1 MVREMS
7 GEDRDEASAR
17 ARTEALSDFFG
28 RGEAFARQLIAENE
42 RLRRELQD
50 GGGPVAL
57 EAGVV
62 EDLLLR
68 VRALE
73 ESLAAAQVAPA
84 APAEAVSEAAR
95 EAPEAEPVEPALAE
109 PALDEAAVAAS
120 ESAAAPAGAAPA
132 SADVEAAPAGADV
145 EAARAAAA
153 AAEAALRAQ
162 VDRLE
167 AENYHLATVYIGL
180 QQLHCTRTFGEVI
193 QTLSELLLN
202 FLGIG
207 TFTIFG
213 IDEERSVAFPLVRE
227 GGHIEEIEER
237 SLVDDPPIAAAASF
251 GRPWQGGDPTPS
263 EYGVLFFLPL
273 QSGSRLV
280 GIVALESCLAQKE
293 SLSDD
298 DFNVLAMLSEH
309 VGIAFENAWLRAQA
323 PQNPLRRDVV
333 EQLVGA

>member
-84 APAEAVSEAAR
+84 APAEAVSEGAR
-95 EAPEAEPVEPALAE
+95 EAPEAEPALAE
-109 PALDEAAVAAS
+109 PSLDEAAVAAS
-120 ESAAAPAGAAPA
+120 EPAAAPASAAPA
-132 SADVEAAPAGADV
+132 SADVEAAPAVADV

-280 GIVALESCLAQKE
+280 GLVALESCLAQKE

>member
-7 GEDRDEASAR
+7 GEDRDEATAR

-42 RLRRELQD
+42 RLRRELQE
-50 GGGPVAL
+50 GGSGPVVL

-62 EDLLLR
+62 EELLLR

-73 ESLAAAQVAPA
+73 ESLAEASAQVEAAAQALPAASAEVASEVGVEPER
-84 APAEAVSEAAR
+84 APAEPVV
-95 EAPEAEPVEPALAE
+95 AEP
-109 PALDEAAVAAS
+109 
-120 ESAAAPAGAAPA
+120 AAAPAAAQ
-132 SADVEAAPAGADV
+132 
-145 EAARAAAA
+145 AA

-180 QQLHCTRTFGEVI
+180 QQLHGTRTFGEVI

-213 IDEERSVAFPLVRE
+213 IDEERAVAFPLVRE

-273 QSGSRLV
+273 QSASRLV

-323 PQNPLRRDVV
+323 PQNPLRRDIV